1 MRLTTW
7 KILLYTSLENL
18 ITLEMSC
25 LKYYYCY
32 WRSFYVVI
40 LRNKAKNFYFGILT
54 PKLAL

>member
-7 KILLYTSLENL
+7 KILLDTNLENL

-25 LKYYYCY
+25 LKYYYYY

-40 LRNKAKNFYFGILT
+40 LRSKDKNFYFGILT